1 MALDAPPCLWLLLI
15 VPLFLC
21 ASLLSIGR
29 VAAWHEAFARVRK
42 SRLRLTLQT
51 LLLCLILCLLSLAV
65 ARPKVAYERTV
76 FNRSGI
82 DVVIG
87 IDVSKS
93 MLAEDATLPVETEGI
108 FRVANRLNRA
118 RSFALDILSRLRGE
132 RIGVFLFGSKGV
144 EVVPFTRDYGF
155 CRYIL
160 TYINDAEITV
170 QGSDLGEALRT
181 GVSMFEEEGSQAARI
196 LILLSDG
203 EDIRRD
209 PSFFSESVA
218 LAASQTVHVFT
229 VGIGAGRGVLIPV
242 RSDDGRK
249 IVSYYF
255 DQEGDYLKTRLEP
268 EPLKEIARMT
278 GGAYF
283 PATAPDAPDAVMKSI
298 LKEARGV
305 GYTKSTE
312 PAWMGL
318 SPFLLLGGFLLFACG
333 TWVGR

>member
-1 MALDAPPCLWLLLI
+1 MALDAPTCLWLLWI
-15 VPLFLC
+15 VPVFLC
-21 ASLLSIGR
+21 ASLLSIRR
-29 VAAWHEAFARVRK
+29 VAAWHEAFARVPT

-51 LLLCLILCLLSLAV
+51 LLLCLVLCLLSLAV

-93 MLAEDATLPVETEGI
+93 MLAEDATLPVEAEGI

-132 RIGVFLFGSKGV
+132 RISVFLFASKGV

-155 CRYIL
+155 CRYVL
-160 TYINDAEITV
+160 TYINDAEITE

-181 GVSMFEEEGSQAARI
+181 AVSMFEEDGGQAARI

-209 PSFFSESVA
+209 PSFLSESAA
-218 LAASQTVHVFT
+218 LAASKAVHVFT

-249 IVSYYF
+249 IASYYF

-268 EPLKEIARMT
+268 GPLKEIARMT
-278 GGAYF
+278 GGEYF
-283 PATAPDAPDAVMKSI
+283 TATAPDAPEAVMKSV
-298 LKEARGV
+298 LKEARDV

-318 SPFLLLGGFLLFACG
+318 SPFLLLGGFVLFACG
-333 TWVGR
+333 IWVGR